1 MAAVKALIRSVIIK
15 RGGSV
20 PVSLTIT
27 RDIHSDN
34 VTFNNNDI
42 YKKQPAK
49 RKKAID
55 RTVGFA
61 ATSGLD
67 GAGAYSAEIP

>member
-1 MAAVKALIRSVIIK
+1 MAAAKALIRSVIIK

-20 PVSLTIT
+20 PVSLSIT

-34 VTFNNNDI
+34 VTFNNDDI
-42 YKKQPAK
+42 YKRQPDK

-67 GAGAYSAEIP
+67 EAGAYSVEIP